1 MLVSNRSF
9 CCCCCCCCCIT
20 VIHHL
25 FRSDSMTGLFH
36 AVDLHFQPQC
46 TYIFVS
52 GYDVCVCMRISYVY
66 FLHISTI
73 LRIFKLQV
81 FGHIFDPSSS
91 TSKGANISTVI
102 LFIVHDYTYNLFS
115 HLDFLPLLFSSFFS
129 IFFFRFLITLSLP
142 LRNRK
147 TSNMYLYTDHDLNR
161 HTYIDR

>member
-9 CCCCCCCCCIT
+9 CCCCCYCIP

-46 TYIFVS
+46 TYTFVS
-52 GYDVCVCMRISYVY
+52 GYVCVCMRISYVY

-115 HLDFLPLLFSSFFS
+115 HLDFLPLLFSSLFFLFLF
-129 IFFFRFLITLSLP
+129 IFFCFSLRSLP

-147 TSNMYLYTDHDLNR
+147 ISSMYLYTDHDLNR
-161 HTYIDR
+161 RTYIDR